1 MGVFIKDVEEKTNL
15 TKKNIRYYEE
25 VGLIKPARD
34 SENDY
39 RIYSESDINKLR
51 AIKVLRELG
60 VPIKE
65 IKDLNDGRITLEEC
79 MEDRLRKIKQE
90 EERYKKIKDICK
102 EISSMSN
109 DLQSSEVTKYFEE
122 INTLN
127 KEGFTM
133 RDIKTNKSKK
143 IAGAVLSSIIFSSF
157 FLFISGIITYFQ
169 FTEVE
174 KIPWPV
180 YYFILFILLIP
191 VLSIGYNLIIRIQ
204 EIKGGEEDEAS
215 KY

>member
-90 EERYKKIKDICK
+90 EEKYKKIKDICK